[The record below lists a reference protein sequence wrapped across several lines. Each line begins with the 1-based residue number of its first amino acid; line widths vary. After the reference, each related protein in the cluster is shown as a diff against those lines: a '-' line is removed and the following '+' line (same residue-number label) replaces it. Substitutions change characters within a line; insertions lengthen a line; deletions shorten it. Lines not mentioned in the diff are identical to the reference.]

1 MRVKQKKGSTGRVIM
16 RSSRKLI
23 GAWAL
28 ISACGCLG
36 VAYIVTIN
44 DQTTVGFRI
53 REQEQQRVAVA
64 QEVQNLES
72 ELSALTSIGVIKN
85 AARSM
90 DFVEGD
96 DAQYAAPDTGVA
108 VGTTAARP

>member
-1 MRVKQKKGSTGRVIM
+1 MRVKKKKANTGRTMVH
-16 RSSRKLI
+16 SSRRLM

-28 ISACGCLG
+28 ISACGCMG

-44 DQTTVGFRI
+44 DQATVGYRI
-53 REQEQQRVAVA
+53 REQEQQRVVVA

-90 DFVEGD
+90 DLVAGD
-96 DAQYAAPDTGVA
+96 DAQYATPDTGVA
-108 VGTTAARP
+108 VGTSVARP